1 MSINKNHCTDIASL
15 SSADIE
21 KILERAQEL
30 CHIYEKDGAYPQS
43 LAGKLIYTVFFEDS
57 TRTRV
62 SFETAALRAGAHMLS
77 IPMKN
82 SSVNKGESFSDT
94 LMTLDSYAPDAVI
107 MRSSDYNAPQFA
119 AQIMSCSIINAGDS
133 WRAHPT
139 QALLDALTIRQ
150 HKGSIN
156 GLKIAICGDI
166 SHSRVARS
174 NYELLSKLGAN
185 LRIVAPDFFMPK
197 PKEFEAAERYTD
209 FEKGIKDCDIVMM
222 LRIQKERIKES
233 GIIMSDRDYAVSHG
247 LTGERID
254 RLCHSALIM
263 HPAPMNR
270 GVEID
275 DEAADDPHRSLIFK
289 QMANGVPTRIAVM
302 EYCLLD

>member
-1 MSINKNHCTDIASL
+1 MNAHQKHCIDIESL
-15 SSADIE
+15 SDTDIE
-21 KILERAQEL
+21 KILSRAQEL
-30 CHIYEKDGAYPQS
+30 YDIYQERGCYPQS
-43 LAGKLIYTVFFEDS
+43 LMGKLLYTVFFEDS

-62 SFETAALRAGAHMLS
+62 SFETAALRAGAQILS
-77 IPMKN
+77 LSMKN

-94 LMTLDSYAPDAVI
+94 LMTLDSYHPDGVI
-107 MRSSDYNAPQFA
+107 MRSCDYNAPHFA

-150 HKGSIN
+150 HKSHIK

-166 SHSRVARS
+166 AHSRVARS
-174 NYELLSKLGAN
+174 NYILLSRLGAHI
-185 LRIVAPDFFMPK
+185 RIVAPDFFMPK
-197 PKEFEAAERYTD
+197 PKEFSKAQRFTD
-209 FEKGIKDCDIVMM
+209 FEDGIKGCDIVMM

-233 GIIMSDRDYAVSHG
+233 GLSLSDRDYAVSFG
-247 LTGERID
+247 LNGDRVD
-254 RLCHSALIM
+254 RLCPHALIM

-275 DEAADDPHRSLIFK
+275 DEAADDPQRSLIFK
-289 QMANGVPTRIAVM
+289 QMANGVPTRIAVL
-302 EYCLLD
+302 EYCLL